1 MAGLPLQPQLLLPF
15 MANRVGGAH
24 TCYLSFLAH
33 GSAALV
39 LITFLKLLSA
49 STPKASFLLSS
60 LSLHLDLLLYLV
72 FLSTAYLCL
81 APALWL
87 RLHCLH
93 CWSSSEFCLMFLVL
107 SPLHTAQVI

>member
-1 MAGLPLQPQLLLPF
+1 

-33 GSAALV
+33 GSVALV

-60 LSLHLDLLLYLV
+60 LSLHLEVLLYLV
-72 FLSTAYLCL
+72 FLSTVYLC
-81 APALWL
+81 WL
-87 RLHCLH
+87 LPSGCSFIV
-93 CWSSSEFCLMFLVL
+93 CIVG
-107 SPLHTAQVI
+107 PLQNSV